1 MPIIDVLNPHIVV
14 AIVQFV
20 QYPIPNLPA
29 DCRVFPAMARM
40 HNTGTRD
47 ANRPAYKY
55 LYSKGEIMVFKVEG
69 KVLTKEE
76 MAAKQ
81 AKKDAERQAA
91 DAKVQTEAKTVVDT
105 KKKKQAVKEAELAVT
120 SKSTKKKTSKK
131 K

>member
-55 LYSKGEIMVFKVEG
+55 LYSKGDIMVFKVEG

-91 DAKVQTEAKTVVDT
+91 DAKVQAEAKAIVDAER
-105 KKKKQAVKEAELAVT
+105 KKQAIKEAELAVA
-120 SKSTKKKTSKK
+120 SKSKTKKTSKK

>member
-14 AIVQFV
+14 ATVQFV

-40 HNTGTRD
+40 RNTGTRD

-55 LYSKGEIMVFKVEG
+55 LYSKGDIMVFKVEG

-91 DAKVQTEAKTVVDT
+91 DAKVQAEAKAIVDAE
-105 KKKKQAVKEAELAVT
+105 KKKQAIKEAELAVA
-120 SKSTKKKTSKK
+120 SKSKTKKTSKK

>member
-1 MPIIDVLNPHIVV
+1 MPIVDVLILHILG
-14 AIVQFV
+14 ASAQFV

-40 HNTGTRD
+40 RNTGTRD

-55 LYSKGEIMVFKVEG
+55 LYSKGDIMVFKVEG

-91 DAKVQTEAKTVVDT
+91 DAKVQAEAKAIVDAE
-105 KKKKQAVKEAELAVT
+105 KKKQAIKEAELAVA
-120 SKSTKKKTSKK
+120 SKSKTKKTSKK

>member
-40 HNTGTRD
+40 RNTGTRD

-55 LYSKGEIMVFKVEG
+55 LYSKGDIMVFKVEG

-91 DAKVQTEAKTVVDT
+91 DAKVQAEAKAIVDAE
-105 KKKKQAVKEAELAVT
+105 KKKQAIKEAELAVA
-120 SKSTKKKTSKK
+120 SKSKTKKTSKK